1 MCFFCLACFFR
12 HFFLFYMKGCF
23 VYTYTYVACV
33 SPWKPE
39 EGTKSLELEYRL
51 LLAIVPVL
59 VMEPGSSARAGGAL
73 NSGTISPAPDIPI
86 FANYHKN
93 FFDTF
98 NIFTSD

>member
-1 MCFFCLACFFR
+1 
-12 HFFLFYMKGCF
+12 MKGCF

-51 LLAIVPVL
+51 SLAIVPVL

-73 NSGTISPAPDIPI
+73 NGRTISPAPDIPT

-98 NIFTSD
+98 NIFTSDW